1 MPGVVSAFGVDA
13 SVVAQY
19 IGGTA
24 FSASTVPTATT
35 VASMISRVSAKWSG
49 LIEQRG
55 VDVAAVAADPTS
67 QLYLMSQEWIARSVA
82 LDVIV
87 TRERAFPPIAE
98 HYREVCDSIREEVNT
113 RTAAL
118 LDGQSSADGAPGL
131 IDSHVSRRAQ
141 VERALE
147 SMPLAQRLAWSGK
160 L

>member
-1 MPGVVSAFGVDA
+1 MSGVVSAFGVDA

-19 IGGTA
+19 IGGTT
-24 FSASTVPTATT
+24 FTASTVPTATT
-35 VASMISRVSAKWSG
+35 VAAMISRVSAKWSG
-49 LIEQRG
+49 LIEKRG
-55 VDVAAVAADPTS
+55 VDVAAVAADSSS

-82 LDVIV
+82 LDCIV

-98 HYREVCDSIREEVNT
+98 HYKSACDAIRAEVIE

-118 LDGQSSADGAPGL
+118 LDGQSSAAGAPGL
-131 IDSHVSRRAQ
+131 IDSHVSRKTQIAT
-141 VERALE
+141 ALE